1 MNALYST
8 LPAGNDEKPVF
19 AYPLHWAQTDAVRS
33 LADGFDAGHKRQYV
47 DMPTGTGKTAVPLSM
62 MEMMRSAGRA
72 PRVLIM
78 TNTRALVGQIM
89 DEIAE
94 FTPKL
99 APQASRYVVS
109 DETMKTPV
117 AVSTYKSGMEALEK
131 GLLRSSN
138 FDFIV
143 LDEAHHALSE
153 LRDAILQ
160 NAECPVIALTA
171 TPDFNARKGLRNAG
185 YHEAFHVS
193 LQKAEETGLICPT
206 RNILLTIDDEEY
218 ALDDVKVVGRSE
230 EYDDDAL
237 EPILTREGLGNSVA
251 SFYKNW
257 RDPDTGRRL
266 ADMVGVA
273 YCNSIKH
280 AQLME
285 EQINKALIDDVPV
298 GVLPARAVWGTM
310 PPNTLN
316 QLLLAHKNGTIRH
329 LMSVDYLIEGY
340 NNRKIEAIFNI
351 RPTRSNVVAG
361 QRPGRG
367 ARLDPANPD
376 KINKV
381 FDVIYPAKV
390 GRSQILYAD
399 TLSLDVTSK
408 DKAHLAKQEE
418 VASFGDEPKMKVH
431 QSRSAVGAYISERN
445 RKSLRLSG
453 LTSDHV
459 LPSIAKAMLDCKP
472 PFTNGA
478 DLARAI
484 RKQIDATPWPD
495 KVKKAASDYA
505 LVLKVMT
512 GKETMTQD
520 GTDYSLTAYAV
531 SALLSVGLEDLFGK
545 TREEMVRDMSD
556 DGIVDDR
563 NWLRQM
569 SDEDGLLYDDPDDV
583 ATPSYDDQRE
593 MIHIERRDKDGVLT
607 GFDGRLCLDE
617 AESDDLVNEDS
628 MNAIN
633 RQKEAKVVQDQ
644 VSDLTPR
651 EALVVRLRMGFGG
664 CEETLENIGDLLSV
678 GKERARQ
685 IDSKAIRKLK
695 HSSRSDPL
703 RQAFYGETK
712 EYGLKMDIERV
723 DQSLD
728 ERLKKAFSLANHEAG
743 ELYRAELS
751 RVEHQKKRAR
761 EEPDY
766 AERID
771 ESNLKMLS
779 ALPKE
784 YNALSDFMQRARG
797 MPEMSVEGRA
807 YSWLAHRMIVKGP
820 GKCVLSIR

>member
-8 LPAGNDEKPVF
+8 LPASNDEKPVF
-19 AYPLHWAQTDAVRS
+19 AYPLHWAQNDAVRS

-78 TNTRALVGQIM
+78 TNTRALVGQIL

-99 APQASRYVVS
+99 VPLSSRYVVS
-109 DETMKTPV
+109 QETMKTPV
-117 AVSTYKSGMEALEK
+117 AVTTYKSGMEALEK
-131 GLLRSSN
+131 GLLLSSN

-153 LRDAILQ
+153 LRDTILL
-160 NAECPVIALTA
+160 NVECPVIALTA

-218 ALDDVKVVGRSE
+218 SLDNVKVTGRSE
-230 EYDDDAL
+230 EYDDESLD
-237 EPILTREGLGNSVA
+237 PILTREGLGDSVA

-257 RDPDTGRRL
+257 RDPETGRRL

-280 AQLME
+280 ALLME
-285 EQINKALIDDVPV
+285 NEINKALIEDVPP
-298 GVLPARAVWGTM
+298 GVLPARAVWGSM
-310 PPNTLN
+310 PPNTLKA
-316 QLLLAHKNGTIRH
+316 LLAAHKAGTVRH

-340 NNRKIEAIFNI
+340 NNRRIEAIFNI

-367 ARLDPANPD
+367 ARLDPASPD
-376 KINKV
+376 KVNKV
-381 FDVIYPAKV
+381 FDVIYPAKI
-390 GRSQILYAD
+390 GRSQLLYAD

-408 DKAHLAKQEE
+408 DKIHPAKQEE
-418 VASFGDEPKMKVH
+418 AAIFGDEPKMKIH
-431 QSRSAVGAYISERN
+431 QTRAAVGAYISERN

-459 LPSIAKAMLDCKP
+459 LPSITKAMLDCNP

-484 RKQIDATPWPD
+484 RKQIDVTPWPD

-505 LVLKVMT
+505 AVLKVMT
-512 GKETMTQD
+512 GKETMTED
-520 GTDYSLTAYAV
+520 GADYSLTAYAV
-531 SALLSVGLEDLFGK
+531 SALLGVGLEDLFGK
-545 TREEMVRDMSD
+545 TREEIVRDMSD

-563 NWLRQM
+563 DWLRQR
-569 SDEDGLLYDDPDDV
+569 SDEDELLYDDPDDV
-583 ATPSYDDQRE
+583 ATPSYDDRPE
-593 MIHIERRDKDGVLT
+593 MLHIECRDRDGVLG
-607 GFDGRLCLDE
+607 GFDGRVCLDD
-617 AESDDLVNEDS
+617 ADSDDLMNEDS
-628 MNAIN
+628 MNVIN
-633 RQKEAKVVQDQ
+633 RQKEKEVVQSQ
-644 VSDLTPR
+644 VDSLTHR
-651 EALVVRLRMGFGG
+651 EALVVRLRMGFDGP
-664 CEETLENIGDLLSV
+664 EENLQHIGDLFEV
-678 GKERARQ
+678 GKERVRQ
-685 IDSKAIRKLK
+685 VESKAIRKLK
-695 HSSRSDPL
+695 SPSRLDPL
-703 RQAFYGETK
+703 RQAFYGEVN
-712 EYGLKMDIERV
+712 EYGLKIDIEHVGQYLER
-723 DQSLD
+723 
-728 ERLKKAFSLANHEAG
+728 RLKEMFAQASQEADEQCRNELAHIDYQN
-743 ELYRAELS
+743 
-751 RVEHQKKRAR
+751 KRAR
-761 EEPDY
+761 EEPGY
-766 AERID
+766 VARID
-771 ESNLKMLS
+771 ECKLEMLK

-784 YNALSDFMQRARG
+784 YSALSGFMQRARG
-797 MPEMSVEGRA
+797 MSELSAEGRA
-807 YSWLAHRMIVKGP
+807 YTWLAARMAIRGP
-820 GKCVLSIR
+820 GKSILSIR